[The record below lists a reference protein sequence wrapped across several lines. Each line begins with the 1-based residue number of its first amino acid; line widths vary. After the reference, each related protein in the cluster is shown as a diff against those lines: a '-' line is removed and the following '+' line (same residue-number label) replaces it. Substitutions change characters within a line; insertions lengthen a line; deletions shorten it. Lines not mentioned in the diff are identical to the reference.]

1 MESSDGARV
10 SIIIADDH
18 PVYRSGLKTLLSNI
32 GCFHIVHEAK
42 SGTEAVVMAQALR
55 PELVLMDISMP
66 GLSGI
71 EATRALVAKYPEIA
85 VIILTMLADKQTFLS
100 AVQAGARGFL
110 LKEASW
116 EEVSLAIR
124 IVGNGGLAFDSHSA
138 TWLIDHLTNPPADD
152 NPFPELT
159 ERELDVLKLLADG
172 HGNAA
177 IARELMLSLKTVRN
191 YISRIFAK
199 LQVVDRTQAAVKARQ
214 AGLGH

>member
-1 MESSDGARV
+1 MESSDGTPV

-18 PVYRSGLKTLLSNI
+18 PVYRSGLKTLLSNM
-32 GCFHIVHEAK
+32 GSLHIVHEAK

-66 GLSGI
+66 DLSGI

-124 IVGNGGLAFDSHSA
+124 IVSNGGLAFDSHSA
-138 TWLIDHLTNPPADD
+138 RWLIDHLTNPPADD

-159 ERELDVLKLLADG
+159 ERELDVLKLVADG

-199 LQVVDRTQAAVKARQ
+199 LQVVDRTQAAVRARQ

>member
-1 MESSDGARV
+1 MESSDGAPVR
-10 SIIIADDH
+10 IIIADDH
-18 PVYRSGLKTLLSNI
+18 PVYRWGLKSLLSNI
-32 GCFHIVHEAK
+32 GSLHIVHEAK
-42 SGTEAVVMAQALR
+42 SAAEAIAMAQVLR
-55 PELVLMDISMP
+55 PQLVVMDISMP
-66 GLSGI
+66 GLNGI
-71 EATRALVAKYPEIA
+71 EATRTLVAKYPEIS
-85 VIILTMLADKQTFLS
+85 VIIITMLADKETFLS
-100 AVQAGARGFL
+100 AVKAGARGFL

-124 IVGNGGLAFDSHSA
+124 IVSNGGLAFDSQSGR
-138 TWLIDHLTNPPADD
+138 WVIDHLTNPPADD

-159 ERELDVLKLLADG
+159 DRELDVLKLVADG

>member
-1 MESSDGARV
+1 MESSDCAPVRV
-10 SIIIADDH
+10 IIADDH
-18 PVYRSGLKTLLSNI
+18 PVYRWGLKSLLSNI
-32 GCFHIVHEAK
+32 GSLHIVHEAK
-42 SGTEAVVMAQALR
+42 SATEAIAMAQVLR
-55 PELVLMDISMP
+55 PQLVVMDISMP

-71 EATRALVAKYPEIA
+71 EATRTLVAKYPEIS
-85 VIILTMLADKQTFLS
+85 VIIITMLADKETFLS
-100 AVQAGARGFL
+100 AVKAGARGFL

-124 IVGNGGLAFDSHSA
+124 IVSSGGLAFDSHSGR
-138 TWLIDHLTNPPADD
+138 WVIDHLTNPQVDD

-159 ERELDVLKLLADG
+159 ERELDVLKLVADG